1 LDSHLGSSPT
11 YSLGTDASMANFAGL
26 VLKGSTAR
34 VSDASTVTM
43 QTLTLAGV
51 DAAIQLGNNG
61 ASGSV
66 LNFANSSAVAWNA
79 GTLYIVG
86 WGGNA
91 GGGGS
96 DQIKFGSDA
105 TGLTAGQLAQIT
117 WIAPNGG
124 ANVVGAKIL
133 ASGEIVP
140 YVPPPTQITSPAMVN
155 GEFVFTV
162 APGVPGQTSII
173 QWATNIAAPIWVPVL
188 TNTGAFNFTNTLP
201 YPEVFYRVLVP

>member
-1 LDSHLGSSPT
+1 
-11 YSLGTDASMANFAGL
+11 
-26 VLKGSTAR
+26 
-34 VSDASTVTM
+34 
-43 QTLTLAGV
+43 
-51 DAAIQLGNNG
+51 
-61 ASGSV
+61 
-66 LNFANSSAVAWNA
+66 
-79 GTLYIVG
+79 
-86 WGGNA
+86 
-91 GGGGS
+91 
-96 DQIKFGSDA
+96 
-105 TGLTAGQLAQIT
+105 LTAGQLAQIT